1 MEKDKY
7 IKQEIFKFT
16 KLWGSFALIGGAFTF
31 IALSLL
37 DYYVTPENFS
47 KFMLYRIGIAFFM
60 IILFLVNRKVQNSL
74 FQNILYIIAAI
85 LISSAIELMIL
96 SFGGHQSTYYAGM
109 VMTIIFMLGFIPL
122 SLRMSITVVTI
133 IFSIYLFPI
142 LFSDDITNMQV
153 FINNNSFLMATSTIA
168 LIWRYLSQKSLINE
182 LGLQF
187 ELNEKKRELERY
199 SSQLEDLVDQRTKE
213 LTISEKRFKELF
225 DNSND
230 GVAVLNKDGG
240 ILNVNKKFCELH
252 SFEKDRLIGT
262 KYSLLEVEDQRGE
275 KEERVKKILSGEPA
289 IFETEHYRSDGISIS
304 LEVSSKSIEIG
315 GELYLQSIHRD
326 ITERKRMQEQLMQSQ
341 KMESVGMLAGGI
353 AHDFNNMLTGIL
365 GNAELLHEYSN
376 LDVFAKQ
383 KVKTIESAARK
394 AGQMIMR
401 ILRFAHKGK
410 SEFLPI
416 SLNDVIYDTIELAS
430 KMIENRNIEVKIEI
444 DEGVTAVYGDSN
456 QLEQVVMNLLVN
468 AADAMTAGGAITI
481 ATSLVEIKDSDNMGN
496 AGLPSGKYAVLRIS
510 DTGKGIPDE
519 IKGRIFDPFFTTKGI
534 GKGTGLGLSLVYG
547 VIKEHKGAIN
557 VESQLN
563 KGSTFEIY
571 LPHSESFVIRT
582 EKIQSQTLTGKESIM
597 IIDDETDVLGFLKET
612 FEKNGYSV
620 IATDNPINA
629 LNIFKRLHEN
639 IDLVITDI
647 IMPLVN
653 GRDLIKHF
661 KMIKPEI
668 KVIAISGYDTE
679 KMRKKD
685 RDIDAFINK
694 PFEGFYLLSVARR
707 ILDSKVAKFK

>member
-1 MEKDKY
+1 M
-7 IKQEIFKFT
+7 
-16 KLWGSFALIGGAFTF
+16 
-31 IALSLL
+31 
-37 DYYVTPENFS
+37 V
-47 KFMLYRIGIAFFM
+47 
-60 IILFLVNRKVQNSL
+60 
-74 FQNILYIIAAI
+74 
-85 LISSAIELMIL
+85 ELMIL
-96 SFGGHQSTYYAGM
+96 SFGGHQSPYYAGM
-109 VMTIIFMLGFIPL
+109 LIVFIFALGFLPT
-122 SLRMSITVVTI
+122 SFKVTI
-133 IFSIYLFPI
+133 LLASFIYAIYLLPI
-142 LFSDDITNMQV
+142 LVFDNITNIRI
-153 FINNNSFLMATSTIA
+153 FINNNVFLIA
-168 LIWRYLSQKSLINE
+168 AAIAGLAWRYYNGTILLKKLSLEYDLAK
-182 LGLQF
+182 
-187 ELNEKKRELERY
+187 EKERLKIY
-199 SSQLEDLVDQRTKE
+199 STQLEDMVAERTKE
-213 LTISEKRFKELF
+213 LSISEQKFRGLF

-230 GVAVLNKDGG
+230 GVAVLDKNG
-240 ILNVNKKFCELH
+240 IIINVNHKFCELH
-252 SFEKDRLIGT
+252 GFEKDRLIGT
-262 KYSLLEVEDQRGE
+262 KYFLLEVEDERGE
-275 KEERVKKILSGEPA
+275 KEERVRKILSGEPA
-289 IFETEHYRSDGISIS
+289 IFETEHYRSDGNNIF

-326 ITERKRMQEQLMQSQ
+326 ITERKMIQEQLMQSQ

-376 LDVFAKQ
+376 LDVLAKQ

-394 AGQMIMR
+394 AGQMISR
-401 ILRFAHKGK
+401 ILRFSRKGK

-416 SLNDVIYDTIELAS
+416 SLNDVIYDTIELAG
-430 KMIENRNIEVKIEI
+430 KMIENRNIKVKIEL
-444 DEGVTAVYGDSN
+444 DEGVTVVYGDSN

-468 AADAMTAGGAITI
+468 AADAMTAGGTITI
-481 ATSLVEIKDSDNMGN
+481 ATSLVEIKEGDNRGKH
-496 AGLPSGKYAVLRIS
+496 GLPSGKYALLKVS
-510 DTGKGIPDE
+510 DTGRGIPDE
-519 IKGRIFDPFFTTKGI
+519 IKGKIFDPFFTTKGI

-547 VIKEHKGAIN
+547 IVKEHKGTIN
-557 VESQLN
+557 VESKLN

-597 IIDDETDVLGFLKET
+597 IIDDETDILGFLKET

-620 IATDNPINA
+620 MVTDNPISA
-629 LNIFKRLHEN
+629 LNIFKRIHEN

-679 KMRKKD
+679 KMGKRD

-694 PFEGFYLLSVARR
+694 PFEGFYLLSVIRR